1 MPTSE
6 EVAEENELEKTME
19 EMRENSR
26 RLRDL
31 TPFKEK
37 CDTSASTQSKQL
49 LLDTKVK
56 VKREQSKRIFGL
68 ARKEL
73 TNEAIQG
80 LFKIIYSPHVAI
92 KLFWTFSIVV
102 SLGLCSF
109 LVVQTIMTYLNF
121 GVNTTLRNVVEN
133 PTDFPKITICK

>member
-1 MPTSE
+1 MSTS
-6 EVAEENELEKTME
+6 VAVENELDRTME

-31 TPFKEK
+31 TPHNETY
-37 CDTSASTQSKQL
+37 DTSAKRTL
-49 LLDTKVK
+49 PFDTRVR
-56 VKREQSKRIFGL
+56 VKREQNKRIFGL

-80 LFKIIYSPHVAI
+80 LFKVIYSPHVAI

-133 PTDFPKITICK
+133 PTDFPKVTICK